1 MLFKSKID
9 RLAHKHQRLVALREN
24 KLRAMRERN
33 SRRENKSQEYLNAAT
48 KDYEDT
54 QRKVINID
62 HKIDKVIRDMGSE
75 KIYVENPHIQYLLD
89 MRQEKIYELGNDTSY
104 LENDALVK
112 IIFEIIN
119 KASSADSFKTQL
131 NSKMEEV
138 NKTLSTDYS
147 QQIIDFVYNKYGEVV
162 KFEDQ
167 SKRVIEPVEKD

>member
-75 KIYVENPHIQYLLD
+75 KIYVENVTS
-89 MRQEKIYELGNDTSY
+89 QENKEY
-104 LENDALVK
+104 LENLK
-112 IIFEIIN
+112 E
-119 KASSADSFKTQL
+119 KTPTNL
-131 NSKMEEV
+131 NSR
-138 NKTLSTDYS
+138 T
-147 QQIIDFVYNKYGEVV
+147 
-162 KFEDQ
+162 KFETKADN
-167 SKRVIEPVEKD
+167 KPVKEIKTKKETK

>member
-33 SRRENKSQEYLNAAT
+33 SRRENKSQEYLNRAT

-75 KIYVENPHIQYLLD
+75 KIYVENVTS
-89 MRQEKIYELGNDTSY
+89 QENKEY
-104 LENDALVK
+104 LENLK
-112 IIFEIIN
+112 E
-119 KASSADSFKTQL
+119 KTPTNL
-131 NSKMEEV
+131 NSR
-138 NKTLSTDYS
+138 T
-147 QQIIDFVYNKYGEVV
+147 
-162 KFEDQ
+162 KFETKEDN
-167 SKRVIEPVEKD
+167 KPVKTIKELKTNKKETK